1 MANQYF
7 TCVLDAWRDGRTLY
21 GRMHYYRTD
30 GLGYTYSDSSF
41 PNPTM
46 NLAGT
51 VFTDT
56 DFGNRVRSGIYVGD
70 VYSTTFSRTVAGGG
84 DRTVTW
90 SAGSGM
96 RSDFA
101 GSWSATVW
109 FPEPYTDPSGLSV
122 SVAERYTD
130 GFKFN
135 VSLNSYGN
143 PSDASGRYIEAA
155 VLGQSTY
162 GGTYRYQI
170 ASNTKSASITVNNS
184 SRTGSTPLTI
194 NPNTMYYIG
203 AYATNTQRSIS
214 IVSGQYTT
222 LAPAPTLSVSSVT
235 DKTAKITY
243 TTQADGGK
251 YGKNI
256 QYSLNNGTTWVTGA
270 TVNTGSAT
278 TGSFTISNLTENTHY
293 NVKTR
298 VSTSAGTTNGN
309 DFSFTTKVS
318 EKFYGSANGRTELIE
333 KFYGSVNGQTKE
345 IIKMYGPAPIS
356 ERLASFDYQQG
367 PKDGNI
373 TITSFSPDVLASTLR
388 NDTRLLNF
396 MATQNLSFDNLYAMG
411 IGMSPGDWQFAV
423 YFMPEGG
430 QQEEDLIYYYVSEYD
445 SQYGGV
451 PYTLEQLGLT
461 IDESEAEVD
470 DYEIY
475 YLTPILQKTFASKLI
490 YQKQND

>member
-21 GRMHYYRTD
+21 GRMHYYRN
-30 GLGYTYSDSSF
+30 GSYYYQDSSF

-46 NLAGT
+46 NLGGT

-90 SAGSGM
+90 SAGSGV

-109 FPEPYTDPSGLSV
+109 FPDPTSPPSGLSV
-122 SVAERYTD
+122 SVAEVYTT
-130 GFKFN
+130 GAKFN
-135 VSLNSYGN
+135 VSLSSYGN
-143 PSDASGRYIEAA
+143 PSSADGRWIEAGFA
-155 VLGQSTY
+155 GQNSWEGSLRSAIAKNTTSAQIVVDNNSTQTSSLTIRPNTQYYY
-162 GGTYRYQI
+162 GGY
-170 ASNTKSASITVNNS
+170 
-184 SRTGSTPLTI
+184 
-194 NPNTMYYIG
+194 
-203 AYATNTQRSIS
+203 AYNTQLSTSTI
-214 IVSGQYTT
+214 SGQLVTKA
-222 LAPAPTLSVSSVT
+222 LAPTLSVSSVT
-235 DKTAKITY
+235 DKTATITY

-278 TGSFTISNLTENTHY
+278 TGSFIIPNLTENTHY

-318 EKFYGSANGRTELIE
+318 TKFYGSANGRTELVE
-333 KFYGSVNGQTKE
+333 KLYGSVNGQTKE

-367 PKDGNI
+367 PKEGNI
-373 TITSFSPDVLASTLR
+373 AITSFSPDVLASTLR
-388 NDTRLLNF
+388 NDTTLLNF
-396 MATQNLSFDNLYAMG
+396 MATQDLNFENLYAMG

-423 YFMPEGG
+423 YFMPEDG
-430 QQEEDLIYYYVSEYD
+430 QGEEDLIYYYVSEYD